1 MSRVLVTMMHTQTYS
16 DQMESQKQ
24 DLQGWIVETLKAS
37 YASID
42 VGRVALLIQPLAYFF
57 SE

>member
-1 MSRVLVTMMHTQTYS
+1 
-16 DQMESQKQ
+16 MESQKQ